1 MKTET
6 RRRDSVYQVA
16 EEEPR
21 NKKKRRSN
29 FDPLLLV
36 FVVVEEEEEEGGGGG
51 GDGIPRHLIRWDRV
65 SLALFSRHE
74 RLKRIKKYERKG
86 EEKKIGGLQRAISSS
101 FSSPLSSL
109 GFISCLILCF
119 KSLGCRL
126 IGGGWRLSERTR
138 SCHTDTHSTT
148 ERSFHGELLLLL
160 PFPFK

>member
-51 GDGIPRHLIRWDRV
+51 GGDGIPRHLIRWDRV

-86 EEKKIGGLQRAISSS
+86 EEKK
-101 FSSPLSSL
+101 
-109 GFISCLILCF
+109 
-119 KSLGCRL
+119 
-126 IGGGWRLSERTR
+126 
-138 SCHTDTHSTT
+138 
-148 ERSFHGELLLLL
+148 
-160 PFPFK
+160 